1 MSLTV
6 LGRDSF
12 FSPHRRTCALVP
24 VKARALCKTR
34 LAPVLCCAA
43 RVELVRWMLDA
54 VLAAAAKSK
63 SIQRVIVI
71 SPERDCVPP
80 HIPLLADSGESLNSA
95 LSMARSTLQGP
106 DCMDVA
112 ILPADLPRITA
123 REIDA
128 LVHAGRAGGFS
139 IAPDAAGT
147 GTNALYVAGCVSFNF
162 QFGRASREAHL
173 EEARRR
179 GLGAQLVHS
188 PGLAFDVDGAAE
200 LEALEEWSWNTH
212 LRA

>member
-1 MSLTV
+1 MSSRIPRSAISLTV

-63 SIQRVIVI
+63 SIQRAIVI
-71 SPERDCVPP
+71 SHERD
-80 HIPLLADSGESLNSA
+80 
-95 LSMARSTLQGP
+95 
-106 DCMDVA
+106 
-112 ILPADLPRITA
+112 
-123 REIDA
+123 
-128 LVHAGRAGGFS
+128 GGFS
-139 IAPDAAGT
+139 FAPDAAGT